1 MLIIFFFGCKPLLL
15 ILNTEGEEEITTKQ
29 EDSALFNRC
38 STLLFDMRHE
48 LSFSLTQFDKE
59 ISELLMT
66 LQLVHPPN
74 VSRIRSIDDL
84 ITFRGYVLVQS
95 ALVLS
100 TTSIDHFIDI
110 HQKFV
115 DKVSLL
121 SMFNSS
127 IVYV

>member
-1 MLIIFFFGCKPLLL
+1 
-15 ILNTEGEEEITTKQ
+15 
-29 EDSALFNRC
+29 
-38 STLLFDMRHE
+38 MRHE